1 MKFVLMAAGL
11 ALGLAACETGE
22 IERDADTG
30 MAVDTV
36 VTQRMVQDTAVVTTD
51 TTIDVDTSISR
62 GDGAVGEGDTLRDT
76 RPEGGVTDRMRAP
89 DTSVGVADTQRIQR
103 QTNP

>member
-1 MKFVLMAAGL
+1 MKFVMMAAGL

-22 IERDADTG
+22 VDVDSNTG

-36 VTQRMVQDTAVVTTD
+36 VTERTVQDTAIVTTD
-51 TTIDVDTSISR
+51 TTVDVDTSVSR
-62 GDGAVGEGDTLRDT
+62 GDGAVGGSDTLRDT
-76 RPEGGVTDRMRAP
+76 RDQGGMTDRMAAP
-89 DTSVGVADTQRIQR
+89 DTSVGAADTQRIQR